1 MAVEIPAGERIFLTA
16 RCAMGTTIQDL
27 LQDIKNAETLE
38 EIEPLAAALE
48 AGALILERENE
59 FLRARVK
66 DYESRG

>member
-1 MAVEIPAGERIFLTA
+1 
-16 RCAMGTTIQDL
+16 MGTTIQDL